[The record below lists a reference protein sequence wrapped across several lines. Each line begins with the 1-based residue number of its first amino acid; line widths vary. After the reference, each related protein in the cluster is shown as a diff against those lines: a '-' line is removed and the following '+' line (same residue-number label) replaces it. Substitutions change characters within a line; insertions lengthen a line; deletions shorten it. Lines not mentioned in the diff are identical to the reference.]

1 MIDILL
7 NIIYAIFGCIFG
19 VCMLF
24 LSTLAE
30 ITGLTYHEVAVYFN
44 LYLQGG
50 ILVLSTL
57 PILYYAIKNV
67 IKKISA
73 KSVIVTLCAILY
85 VALFAYGY
93 VEMYQHYTLDIN
105 YAFTTCQN
113 ELMALGK
120 LIPLNLEL
128 PYCRGDWTNYYI
140 VNVIIFIV
148 GFLGVLGI
156 NIFATKKL
164 KKIYKKAVSKISN
177 NPSGTSSQLP

>member
-1 MIDILL
+1 MIEILL
-7 NIIYAIFGCIFG
+7 NVVYGIFGCIFG

-24 LSTLAE
+24 LSMLAE
-30 ITGLTYHEVAVYFN
+30 ITGLTYYEVAVYFN

-57 PILYYAIKNV
+57 PILYYASKYMIKNLSV
-67 IKKISA
+67 
-73 KSVIVTLCAILY
+73 KSVIITLCAILY
-85 VALFAYGY
+85 VALFVYGY
-93 VEMYQHYTLDIN
+93 IEMYQHYTLNIN

-113 ELMALGK
+113 ELMELGK

-164 KKIYKKAVSKISN
+164 KKNNISIKKQNLSAS
-177 NPSGTSSQLP
+177 LARA